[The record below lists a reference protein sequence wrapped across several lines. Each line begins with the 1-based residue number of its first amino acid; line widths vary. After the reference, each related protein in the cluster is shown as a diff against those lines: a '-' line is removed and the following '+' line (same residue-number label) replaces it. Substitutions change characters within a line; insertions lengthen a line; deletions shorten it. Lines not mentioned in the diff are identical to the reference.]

1 MTASGGAG
9 GLGGAQTVNV
19 SQAQAA
25 AAAEDVKEIIGSQES
40 SEASMIK
47 GNDDFTNP
55 AAATRVK
62 KKEDKFQSLEARR
75 KTTDKSNTKSES
87 TEEKGDTPLEDR
99 FTEDLS
105 EVSGQ
110 DFKGLKNELSDES
123 SSDDVLELLSQKFS
137 DPTIKN
143 LALDYLITTSPPDG
157 KLRAALIQAK
167 QTLFQQNPQAI
178 VGGRNVLIASEAFA
192 SKANTSPSSL
202 RSLYLQVTSGP
213 SNCSTLRQMLSSYTP
228 SEKTAVLD
236 FLVGGMVADLKS
248 GGPSIPPAKLQV
260 YMTELSN
267 LQALN
272 SVEDFFD
279 KHTGGILNNLKN
291 EGFSPPPSVT
301 PKNLAQTFFKLVED
315 KFPSSMKAQKLL
327 TELVG
332 QEPAAQTEVLNLFF
346 RALSGCSP
354 RIFLGAEKKQQLG
367 TVITNTLDAVNADN
381 EDYPKPGDFPR
392 APIFPQPHAT
402 AQSILSES
410 SSPPAA
416 Q

>member
-62 KKEDKFQSLEARR
+62 KKEEKFQSLEARR

-202 RSLYLQVTSGP
+202 RSLYLQVLYITS
-213 SNCSTLRQMLSSYTP
+213 NAL
-228 SEKTAVLD
+228 
-236 FLVGGMVADLKS
+236 FL
-248 GGPSIPPAKLQV
+248 
-260 YMTELSN
+260 
-267 LQALN
+267 
-272 SVEDFFD
+272 
-279 KHTGGILNNLKN
+279 HT
-291 EGFSPPPSVT
+291 
-301 PKNLAQTFFKLVED
+301 
-315 KFPSSMKAQKLL
+315 
-327 TELVG
+327 
-332 QEPAAQTEVLNLFF
+332 
-346 RALSGCSP
+346 
-354 RIFLGAEKKQQLG
+354 
-367 TVITNTLDAVNADN
+367 
-381 EDYPKPGDFPR
+381 
-392 APIFPQPHAT
+392 
-402 AQSILSES
+402 
-410 SSPPAA
+410 
-416 Q
+416 